1 MKNTMVLFVLL
12 GALTAGAQPGS
23 AVPKNIRAAN
33 TLDNLFDAN
42 GVSTTDNFY
51 GIPLEPGEVRGNA
64 YLHPGWRRTT
74 FMLYEAEKMIE
85 GYDAR
90 YAIDHDQFEIRT
102 TRGVKV
108 LDGAKV
114 KSFVWMDSATHA
126 PHFFMNARDLKLED
140 GAHLSGFV
148 QVLVEGEF
156 TLLSKTRVLV
166 KDPTY
171 NEKFDMGQRDI
182 RILKKTE
189 YYYLHEDV
197 IRAIPLSQKKFFSIF
212 GQHADD
218 IANFVKVNR
227 LSVDEAGHLTS
238 IFLRYN
244 SLTVTN

>member
-1 MKNTMVLFVLL
+1 MRHTMVLFALL
-12 GALTAGAQPGS
+12 GALTAAAQPCS

-42 GVSTTDNFY
+42 GLSTTDNFY
-51 GIPLEPGEVRGNA
+51 GIPLEPGQVRGNA

-85 GYDAR
+85 GYAAR
-90 YAIDHDQFEIRT
+90 YAIDQDQFEIRT
-102 TRGVKV
+102 SGGVKV

-126 PHFFMNARDLKLED
+126 PHYFINARDLKLED
-140 GAHLSGFV
+140 GAYLSGFV

-156 TLLSKTRVLV
+156 TLLSNTRVLV

-171 NEKFDMGQRDI
+171 NEKLDMGQRDT

-197 IRAIPLSQKKFFSIF
+197 IRTIPSSKKKFFPIF

-218 IANFVKVNR
+218 IGKFVKVNR
-227 LSVDEAGHLTS
+227 LLLVEASHLTS
-238 IFLRYN
+238 IFFRYN